1 MMKKPI
7 IAGIAFLC
15 SLMFIFACNNIKKNQ
30 DKNKEDSRKAEKKG
44 NSEISIQDT
53 IEQNET
59 YNSIARILA
68 GKDINDS
75 LNFKEIIK
83 TAEYKNHQKKIKN
96 IWRNFNTQYEVIKA
110 WSDTSI
116 DKCDTVFYPFGGPDF
131 NYLNSFFPD
140 CKFSVLVGLEK
151 TGHLPFLDSLSL
163 SKYDTILNTVVK
175 SIQTN
180 VNLSFFRTYSMQED
194 LVTYLD
200 GTLPVLLFFLSSH
213 NYEIINIFSAN
224 ISENGEID
232 CIDFNNNITDSSK
245 YSNGI
250 EIIYKKAE
258 EKQYR
263 KLLYF
268 SMDLSDDKL
277 KKSSFPKMI
286 EKNFSNKTTFLKAAS
301 YLLATD
307 NFLTIKNLILDNS
320 HQIISDPS
328 GIQFKDFDSTWD
340 ISLYGKYIGPIK
352 LFSKR
357 LDKEL
362 LEAYEK
368 GNATAINF
376 KLGYHSSNPSFIVAN
391 KK

>member
-1 MMKKPI
+1 MTKKLI
-7 IAGIAFLC
+7 IASIAFLC
-15 SLMFIFACNNIKKNQ
+15 SIIFMFACNNNKKNPGNCK
-30 DKNKEDSRKAEKKG
+30 DDNNLTEKNDTSE
-44 NSEISIQDT
+44 NSTYDT

-213 NYEIINIFSAN
+213 DYEIINIFSAN